1 MSSRSAMIQ
10 ACSACG
16 GDYEDPDRTAATDP
30 EGDDMIVD
38 DHETGASKLAAD
50 GEDEAGGESVT
61 AACTPSFR
69 STFPGTKRPLSAAPS
84 QTANSETT

>member
-30 EGDDMIVD
+30 EGDDMIAG

-50 GEDEAGGESVT
+50 GEDEAGGE
-61 AACTPSFR
+61 ADGRPI
-69 STFPGTKRPLSAAPS
+69 STRQAVKDTDPLAD
-84 QTANSETT
+84 

>member
-1 MSSRSAMIQ
+1 MSSRSAMIR

-38 DHETGASKLAAD
+38 DHETGASELVAD
-50 GEDEAGGESVT
+50 GEDEAGGEVD
-61 AACTPSFR
+61 
-69 STFPGTKRPLSAAPS
+69 GRPISARQAVKDTDPL
-84 QTANSETT
+84 AD